1 MCECTEAWKAIALGK
16 ASSSVMVGGAMQQTG
31 VSTRIDSCFLY
42 LPFCDLGKIIL
53 YQFPSKPGIL
63 TMMVKLMIK
72 KGKLQPLCA

>member
-1 MCECTEAWKAIALGK
+1 
-16 ASSSVMVGGAMQQTG
+16 MQQTG
-31 VSTRIDSCFLY
+31 VSTCIDSCFLY